1 MARKRRTK
9 AGLPRKENLSKVD
22 QIKQELTTR
31 AFGGNID
38 GPRYGFTVQHVG
50 KAECCVFRAPFAA
63 KLYLNM
69 ILADDDFDWVGEDR
83 LVTEH
88 GLEVKGVGLKKI
100 YDYKLKRNE
109 EEYFQLSDE
118 YKKRAFYMRDDSPHS
133 GFREGE
139 TISRRKRHSRKSMT
153 KIEIIA
159 AQLGMS
165 PRACRAILRRK
176 MDKPEHGWA
185 WRTQAEVDE
194 VTRLLTGKNVVR
206 VDLSKAEE
214 PQT

>member
-1 MARKRRTK
+1 MARRRRTK

-22 QIKQELTTR
+22 QIKQDLNMQAFSGLT
-31 AFGGNID
+31 D
-38 GPRYGFTVQHVG
+38 GPRFGFTTRHVG
-50 KAECCVFRAPFAA
+50 KAECCVFRAIFAA
-63 KLYLNM
+63 KLYLDM
-69 ILADDDFDWVGEDR
+69 ILAEDDFDWVGDDR

-88 GLEVKGVGLKKI
+88 GVEVSGMGLRKI

-109 EEYFQLSDE
+109 AEHFQLSDE
-118 YKKRAFYMRDDSPHS
+118 YKKRALYMRDDSPHS

-139 TISRRKRHSRKSMT
+139 TTSRRKRHSRKSMT
-153 KIEIIA
+153 KMETIA

-176 MDKPEHGWA
+176 MEKPEHGWA

-194 VTRLLTGKNVVR
+194 VIRLLTGKNVVR

-214 PQT
+214 PEA